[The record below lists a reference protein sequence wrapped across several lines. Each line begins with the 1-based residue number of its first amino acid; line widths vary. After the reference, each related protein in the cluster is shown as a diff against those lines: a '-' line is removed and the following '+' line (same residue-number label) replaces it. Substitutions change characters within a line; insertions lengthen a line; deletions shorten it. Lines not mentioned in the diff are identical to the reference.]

1 MMSESDRPDFVTKLL
16 VKPKAERLKAFSGY
30 TVRHPLLQAV
40 FEELKCAIRDSSPGS
55 IIYVYGPPGVGKT
68 TLLIRI
74 EEYLKEILLTELL
87 EDPER
92 VPVIRV
98 RATAPTSGNFD
109 WKDFFR
115 RLLTVLEEPL
125 IDRKISVD
133 WWKRPDSSNPR
144 SSETNKQLISNDRS
158 GINLMRVAY
167 EQTLQHRRL
176 VVVLVDDAQHLS
188 ILSSGRKLLNQLN
201 IIKSVSDESLV
212 THVLCGTYEIIPFR
226 NLSGQLSR
234 RSINIHFSRYHA
246 DNAAQRQEFKNVLYT
261 FQEHLPVQ
269 ETPDLMKRWD
279 YFYERSIGCIGVLK
293 DWLTRSLSLALESN
307 SRTLPL
313 KFIERR
319 ALSVSQC
326 SNMLREAIAGEKEVE
341 ERDDSRLL
349 LRNSLGLGDYHV
361 VSNEEASPINVS
373 APTIPT
379 IPSSPT
385 QRRRRVGS
393 RKPVRDDVGR
403 KAV

>member
-1 MMSESDRPDFVTKLL
+1 MMSESGRPDFVTKLL
-16 VKPKAERLKAFSGY
+16 VKPKAERLKAFSAY
-30 TVRHPLLQAV
+30 TTKHPLLKAV
-40 FEELKCAIRDSSPGS
+40 YEELKCAIRDSSPGS

-74 EEYLKEILLTELL
+74 EEHLKKFLLTELR
-87 EDPER
+87 EDSER

-109 WKDFFR
+109 WKEFLR
-115 RLLTVLEEPL
+115 RLLIVLEEPL
-125 IDRKISVD
+125 IDRKISMEL
-133 WWKRPDSSNPR
+133 WKRPSPSNT
-144 SSETNKQLISNDRS
+144 SNSESNRKLISNDIS
-158 GINLMRVAY
+158 GIRPMRFAY
-167 EQTLQHRRL
+167 EQTLRHRRPMA
-176 VVVLVDDAQHLS
+176 VLVDDAQHLG
-188 ILSSGRKLLNQLN
+188 ILSSGRKLLDQLN
-201 IIKSVSDESLV
+201 IIKSISDESLV
-212 THVLCGTYEIIPFR
+212 THALCGTYEIIPFR
-226 NLSGQLSR
+226 NLNGQLSR
-234 RSINIHFSRYHA
+234 RSINIHFGRYHA
-246 DNAAQRQEFKNVLYT
+246 DKEAQRQEFKNVLYT

-307 SRTLPL
+307 SHTLPL

-326 SNMLREAIAGEKEVE
+326 SNMLREAMAGEKEVE
-341 ERDDSRLL
+341 EREDSRQL
-349 LRNSLGLGDYHV
+349 LRTSLGLRDVHIV
-361 VSNEEASPINVS
+361 PTEEVSSINVS

-379 IPSSPT
+379 VPASPT

-393 RKPVRDDVGR
+393 RNPVRDDVGR
-403 KAV
+403 KV